1 MKAII
6 DRFEGDFAVLELEDK
21 NILNINKNK
30 IPKEAKEGDILRIEN
45 DYIVLDNEEREKL
58 KKEIEEI
65 TKDVWVE

>member
-30 IPKEAKEGDILRIEN
+30 IPKEAKEGDVLRIEN